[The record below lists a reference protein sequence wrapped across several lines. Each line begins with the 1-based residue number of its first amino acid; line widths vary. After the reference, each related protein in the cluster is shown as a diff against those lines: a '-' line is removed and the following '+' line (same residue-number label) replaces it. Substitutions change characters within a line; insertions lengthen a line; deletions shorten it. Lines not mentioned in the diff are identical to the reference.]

1 MPTYEGLLDE
11 ALARGLTVIE
21 KYPFTSPR
29 IRGLCCDDVIA
40 LSEKIDTEAERRV
53 VLCEELTHAMH
64 SAGDILDDPHMEQK
78 ARTRN
83 FDRLVGIRGLIRAFL
98 AGCRESWEFAE
109 ALNVPE
115 AFLSELMANYRARYG
130 TLTTVSTDQ
139 GVFALTFEPIFRVKR
154 LVPTRCIPQQGK
166 RKKEEAL

>member
-21 KYPFTSPR
+21 RYPFTSPR

-64 SAGDILDDPHMEQK
+64 SAGNILDDPRMEQK

-83 FDRLVGIRGLIRAFL
+83 FDRLVGLRGLICAFL

-109 ALNVPE
+109 ALGVTPSYLTGWE
-115 AFLSELMANYRARYG
+115 QQPPHTLAAHFEGEEFSEDELREIEDFVR
-130 TLTTVSTDQ
+130 
-139 GVFALTFEPIFRVKR
+139 FVKSR
-154 LVPTRCIPQQGK
+154 RK
-166 RKKEEAL
+166 R

>member
-11 ALARGLTVIE
+11 ALEQGITVIE
-21 KYPFTSPR
+21 KYPFSSPR

-64 SAGDILDDPHMEQK
+64 SAGNILDDPHMEQK
-78 ARTRN
+78 ARARN
-83 FDRLVGIRGLIRAFL
+83 FDRLVGLGGLIRAYL
-98 AGCRESWEFAE
+98 AGCRELWEFAE

-115 AFLSELMANYRARYG
+115 DFLVELMANYRARYG

-154 LVPTRCIPQQGK
+154 LVRGKRSHRQGK